1 MVNTN
6 HIYKLMNDYQVPLI
20 WIKGVR
26 RRLYGTKILQSHRI
40 GWPNMIKPKIEL
52 FLKPSF

>member
-1 MVNTN
+1 
-6 HIYKLMNDYQVPLI
+6 MNDYQVPLI

-26 RRLYGTKILQSHRI
+26 GGLYGTKILQSHRI

>member
-26 RRLYGTKILQSHRI
+26 GRLYGTKILQSHRI

>member
-26 RRLYGTKILQSHRI
+26 GGLYGTKILQSHRI